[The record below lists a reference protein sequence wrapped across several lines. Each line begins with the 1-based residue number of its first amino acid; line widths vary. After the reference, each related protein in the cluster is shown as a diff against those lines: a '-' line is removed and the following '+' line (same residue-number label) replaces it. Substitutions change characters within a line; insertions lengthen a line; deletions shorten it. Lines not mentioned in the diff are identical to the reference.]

1 MIILKF
7 TQVRNATIIIEYNKT
22 KFLIDP
28 VLADKGAWPSFPN
41 SPRQEEGNPLVELPF
56 PKERIL
62 DVDAVIVT
70 HLHLDHF
77 DEVAKELL
85 PKNIKVFVQDKAD
98 YSDLE
103 KHGFKNIEVLSED
116 TNFNGIYLIR
126 TNGQHGRG
134 EILKGAGEV
143 CGVVFKHHNEKT
155 LYVAGD
161 TVWYEETEK
170 VMSCYQ
176 PEIVVTNAGAN
187 RFFGTESLI
196 MGKEDLYE
204 LHKFAPYST
213 IIASH
218 MEAINHWYLSRAEL
232 KEFAIEKG
240 FESNLLIP
248 EDGESYSF

>member
-1 MIILKF
+1 MKF
-7 TQVRNATIIIEYNKT
+7 TQIRNATISIEYNNT

-56 PKERIL
+56 SKEKIL
-62 DVDAVIVT
+62 EVDAVIVT

-77 DEVAKELL
+77 DEVAKELI
-85 PKNIKVFVQDKAD
+85 PRDMKVFVQDKAD
-98 YSDLE
+98 YLVLE
-103 KHGFKNIEVLSED
+103 KDGFKNLEVLSEN
-116 TNFNGIYLIR
+116 TTFKGISLIK
-126 TNGQHGRG
+126 TDGQHGKG
-134 EILKGAGEV
+134 EILKRAGQV
-143 CGVVFKHHNEKT
+143 CGIVFKHPNEKT

-161 TVWYEETEK
+161 TVWYEGTEN
-170 VMSCYQ
+170 VMSCYK

-187 RFFGTESLI
+187 RFFDTDFLI

-204 LHKFAPYST
+204 LHKFAPYAT

-218 MEAINHWYLSRAEL
+218 MEAINHWSLSRAEL
-232 KEFAIEKG
+232 KEFAKEKG

-248 EDGESYSF
+248 EDGESYAF